1 MDRTRRHHFTFSDK
15 LYTYNITMKFLLF
28 ALVAVAYTS
37 SLCQAGQA
45 QFDAETCKWAIKI
58 QKRFCMMDSFKVTC
72 PNTFAE
78 NCSKIGKAPK
88 APKEKAGCR
97 DRMKLFCKRNVQ
109 DNLERCETPY
119 VNETC
124 QKTCKAC

>member
-1 MDRTRRHHFTFSDK
+1 MGSLHIVTRSSS
-15 LYTYNITMKFLLF
+15 TYNITMKFLLF

-58 QKRFCMMDSFKVTC
+58 QKRFCLMDSFKVTC
-72 PNTFAE
+72 PNTFAD
-78 NCSKIGKAPK
+78 NCGYKNVGGHANVQKS
-88 APKEKAGCR
+88 GCQ
-97 DRMKLFCKRNVQ
+97 DRMRLFCKRNVQ
-109 DNLERCETPY
+109 DNLERCDTPY

-124 QKTCKAC
+124 QKTCNAC

>member
-1 MDRTRRHHFTFSDK
+1 MGSGEVLAPFNPKMRFLVIALLAVTTFGS
-15 LYTYNITMKFLLF
+15 
-28 ALVAVAYTS
+28 A
-37 SLCQAGQA
+37 CQAGQA

-58 QKRFCMMDSFKVTC
+58 QKRFCLMDSFKVTC

-78 NCSKIGKAPK
+78 NCGDKNVSGPAKA
-88 APKEKAGCR
+88 EKSGCR

-109 DNLERCETPY
+109 DNLERCNTPY

-124 QKTCKAC
+124 QKTCQAC